1 MSGSWRWIVAALALT
16 LVGGA
21 SLGVVADRVILR
33 DGSDRPG
40 PGGAPEGT
48 IWFDCSLAGADERP
62 DPEQRAAEHR
72 AWRDRRL
79 ADMRADL
86 GLDDEQVAAV
96 GAVFDS
102 HRDLAHDYWDR
113 TRAEYCGMR
122 ESLRR
127 DVLEL
132 LRPEQREGFE
142 ERLRRID
149 DRVRARLSAP
159 SPPADAPR

>member
-1 MSGSWRWIVAALALT
+1 MSGSWKWIVAALALT
-16 LVGGA
+16 LVAGA
-21 SLGVVADRVILR
+21 SLGVVADRVLLR
-33 DGSDRPG
+33 DKEAARG
-40 PGGAPEGT
+40 PSNAPEGT
-48 IWFDCSLAGADERP
+48 IWFDCSLAAGPEERP

-79 ADMRADL
+79 VEMREDL
-86 GLDDEQVAAV
+86 GLDDEQVAAI

-122 ESLRR
+122 ERLRQ
-127 DVLEL
+127 DVRGE

-149 DRVRARLSAP
+149 ARARARLAAP
-159 SPPADAPR
+159 ASGDPR

>member
-1 MSGSWRWIVAALALT
+1 MSGSWKWIATALALT

-33 DGSDRPG
+33 DQRGEPG
-40 PGGAPEGT
+40 RGAAPEGT
-48 IWFDCSLAGADERP
+48 IWFDCSLPGADERVG
-62 DPEQRAAEHR
+62 PEQRAAEHR
-72 AWRDRRL
+72 AWRDSRL

-86 GLDDEQVAAV
+86 GLDDQQVAAI

-113 TRAEYCGMR
+113 TRAEYCTMR
-122 ESLRR
+122 EGLRQG
-127 DVLEL
+127 VLEV
-132 LRPEQREGFE
+132 LRPEQRDGFE

-149 DRVRARLSAP
+149 EKVRARLSAP
-159 SPPADAPR
+159 NPPAGAPR